1 MRQAVNLRELLT
13 WCTGER
19 LLPTVCK
26 LKNFENLIKEYRRL
40 CLERDT
46 VVGEKWFLFKTIY
59 RRAQGDR

>member
-26 LKNFENLIKEYRRL
+26 LKNFENSIKEYRRL
-40 CLERDT
+40 YLKGDT
-46 VVGEKWFLFKTIY
+46 VVVEKWSYLKKYIE
-59 RRAQGDR
+59 G